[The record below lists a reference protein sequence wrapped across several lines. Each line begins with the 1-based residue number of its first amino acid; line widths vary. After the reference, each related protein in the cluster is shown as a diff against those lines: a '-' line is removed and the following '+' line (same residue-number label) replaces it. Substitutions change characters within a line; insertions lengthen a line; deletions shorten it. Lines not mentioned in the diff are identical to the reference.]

1 MSLTEDYIK
10 QLPEI
15 SLYKSILTQ
24 LRYVKSIV
32 VDENRK
38 PTEDEVEPVT
48 FGVIAIKNF
57 DEDDEPY
64 RTMLIN
70 LYGDFERFS
79 EE

>member
-1 MSLTEDYIK
+1 M
-10 QLPEI
+10 
-15 SLYKSILTQ
+15 
-24 LRYVKSIV
+24 